1 MVSSA
6 ARLAVRAAAA
16 TAMGAKTEGIR
27 LADCVPREL
36 VDDIFA
42 HALKKQT
49 GVSLKYMLD
58 FGSNPI
64 ERQLVLS
71 SQFLHKELPVRL
83 AHRVAELEN
92 LPYGLS
98 SKSAILKVSR
108 QQQQQQQ
115 LGGTLAE
122 SKHSVSTASLHAP
135 AWALPACH
143 PAQPLIGQAK
153 ASTYTAGIRHI
164 CACAAAAADPAS
176 ALRLAPVQV
185 RDWYVESFNELRSFP
200 RIQVSSSH
208 TVILQHKLPSA
219 AAARHCSSTGS
230 CCSQQV
236 AQDALCCQV
245 VLAAL
250 CCTVLCVH
258 AHGFCVMC
266 VTGCQ

>member
-1 MVSSA
+1 M
-6 ARLAVRAAAA
+6 RAAAA

-108 QQQQQQQ
+108 QQQ
-115 LGGTLAE
+115 LGPPQGMLAGHTQCWD
-122 SKHSVSTASLHAP
+122 SARCCCRVLAP
-135 AWALPACH
+135 TWALPACR
-143 PAQPLIGQAK
+143 PAHSHIGVEAVHQHAQQA
-153 ASTYTAGIRHI
+153 GRHV
-164 CACAAAAADPAS
+164 CACLPVQQERRTLKACMPCV
-176 ALRLAPVQV
+176 LRLLQV

-200 RIQVSSSH
+200 RIQVSRQQPQR
-208 TVILQHKLPSA
+208 LQAARPRCA
-219 AAARHCSSTGS
+219 AAATAPAAKGRDVQQQAPAAFTVRQDSLFSRAVP
-230 CCSQQV
+230 CCAV
-236 AQDALCCQV
+236 
-245 VLAAL
+245 
-250 CCTVLCVH
+250 
-258 AHGFCVMC
+258 
-266 VTGCQ
+266 